1 MMNTTEKETA
11 ETITKTRL
19 DVRHLTPLEFAR
31 LGVSEIAYVK
41 PVMVEGNPAFAIH
54 GADGAPLAVTANR
67 EVALAAIIEHEMVPI
82 SLH

>member
-11 ETITKTRL
+11 GTITKTRL